1 MIANPSRGR
10 CLNAQLETVG
20 WFYRAGFLFSIVLS
34 GEIRQVLPMLGRI
47 DCTNKIL
54 QYDCHCTVITIVFF
68 II

>member
-1 MIANPSRGR
+1 
-10 CLNAQLETVG
+10 VG
-20 WFYRAGFLFSIVLS
+20 WFYRAGFSFSIVLS

-68 II
+68 